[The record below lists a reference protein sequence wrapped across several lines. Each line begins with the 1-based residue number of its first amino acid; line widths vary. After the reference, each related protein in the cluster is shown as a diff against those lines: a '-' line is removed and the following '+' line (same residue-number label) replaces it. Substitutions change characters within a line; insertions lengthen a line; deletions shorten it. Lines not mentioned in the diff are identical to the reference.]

1 MTDLLRYR
9 QPVPVTLA
17 LALMM
22 AALVWV
28 VATLV
33 TGTDA
38 LWFRMVYS
46 AAIIAMA
53 SFALEPVSVALALD
67 PDNRWRRVVYGV
79 YHGFLLVLLV
89 AAAGFP
95 YVQTAPVNIKLA
107 VLLVAIAFGVMA
119 AIRSPQPPDNSVQDY
134 DRGKILANWFSMFFV
149 PLSMFILAYILLS
162 TDFVSAKHLSDRSGQ
177 NMLLLS
183 AVLLMTGGQN
193 SVKRIAGISAPNKP
207 VLLLALAALV
217 FAVFFLFHR

>member
-38 LWFRMVYS
+38 LWFRMVYC
-46 AAIIAMA
+46 AAIVAIMPSA
-53 SFALEPVSVALALD
+53 FEPLSVALALA
-67 PDNRWRRVVYGV
+67 PNNRWRRVVYGI
-79 YHGFLLVLLV
+79 YHGFLVVLLV

-95 YVQTAPVNIKLA
+95 YVQTASVNIKLA
-107 VLLVAIAFGVMA
+107 VLLAAIVFGVMA
-119 AIRSPQPPDNSVQDY
+119 AIRSPQPPDYVLQDY
-134 DRGKILANWFSMFFV
+134 DRNKLRADWFSMYFA
-149 PLSMFILAYILLS
+149 PLFIVVATYILLS
-162 TDFVSAKHLSDRSGQ
+162 TDFVSAKHLSDRSDQ

-183 AVLLMTGGQN
+183 AVLLITGGQN

-207 VLLLALAALV
+207 VLLLAIAALA

>member
-22 AALVWV
+22 AALVWA

-38 LWFRMVYS
+38 LWFRMVYC
-46 AAIIAMA
+46 AAIIAIA
-53 SFALEPVSVALALD
+53 PFVLEPLSVALALD
-67 PDNRWRRVVYGV
+67 PDNRWRRVVYGI

-95 YVQTAPVNIKLA
+95 YVQTAPATIKLA
-107 VLLVAIAFGVMA
+107 ALLGAIAFGVMA
-119 AIRSPQPPDNSVQDY
+119 ARHRARPSDNIMQDY
-134 DRGKILANWFSMFFV
+134 DKGTTLANLFSMFFV
-149 PLSMFILAYILLS
+149 PLSMFVLAYILLS
-162 TDFVSAKHLSDRSGQ
+162 TDFVSAKHLSNRTGQ
-177 NMLLLS
+177 NVFMLS
-183 AVLLMTGGQN
+183 AVLLMNGGQI
-193 SVKRIAGISAPNKP
+193 SVKRLAGTSYPNKSITLP
-207 VLLLALAALV
+207 ALAALV
-217 FAVFFLFHR
+217 FAVFILLHR